1 MLLRH
6 LLEQHYG
13 LILSYTQF
21 GNGGVIQKHID
32 ADTTPCDAMNFT
44 VGKYDLVRTDC
55 HGFNVKEQSQYIGS
69 IDILRAPEGY

>member
-1 MLLRH
+1 M
-6 LLEQHYG
+6 
-13 LILSYTQF
+13 
-21 GNGGVIQKHID
+21 IQKHID

-44 VGKYDLVRTDC
+44 VGKYDLARTDC